1 MFFARAQNCAH
12 AQEAILM
19 ENIQK
24 MLDENVVLPL
34 WPTTGKILGLSR
46 NSTYA
51 RAEDGD
57 IATIRLGRLRK
68 VPTAWLRQ
76 KLGLAPS

>member
-1 MFFARAQNCAH
+1 
-12 AQEAILM
+12 M

-76 KLGLAPS
+76 KLGLELLSQFECVNGKTWEHLI